1 MLFND
6 LMKLIRKY
14 YAVLTGLF
22 VFIIYLF
29 TVAPSVV
36 EIDAGELSTVQVTL
50 GIAHPTGYPLF
61 TMLGHLFSLIPFGF
75 SKIYQL
81 NLLTAIWCSL
91 GIMVFTYSS
100 KFLLDNIESF
110 SSKKIIALPKGK
122 KRKDQKRVPDKNEK
136 EKLEI
141 IPEDKKI
148 ISAVFGGLILA
159 FDKTYWM
166 QGTSVEV
173 YSLQL
178 FLINLI
184 ILFLLKAY
192 IAKDDINTVK
202 FFSPWAA
209 FAIILAFGFS
219 NHMTTLFIL
228 PGTAYLYFNKYKFR
242 KASFVRI
249 ILMLLLFVPLLLLI
263 YSYLPIRASQNPL
276 MDWGNPIT
284 IGKFFR
290 HVSGDQYQVWLFSSF
305 DSAGKQLNYFFSN
318 ILSEFWVSLLIGVV
332 GIIWTLFNSK
342 KIFIFLIVT
351 FLFTIGYSIN
361 YNIHDIDSYFLLGYV
376 SLGYFSVFGSFQI
389 LSYLKRNKAYPYLT
403 GAILISIFI
412 IVELYFNYS
421 TVDQSD
427 VYTFKDYTKAVI
439 GSVDKNSI
447 IFSYE
452 WDYLVSPSY
461 YFQFVENYR
470 RDVTVVDK
478 ELLRRSWYYHQLSDI
493 HPKLFSGMT
502 QDVDNFLVS
511 VKPFERKEP
520 FDPNLIEYNYRKLMT
535 DLVASNIGRRE
546 FYIAPELFENEMQ
559 KGEFTLPK
567 GYNIIPDLLLFKVVK
582 GNGYVPAADPKFE
595 IRFPA
600 VATSYTNS
608 IKNFIGT
615 MLARRALYEMQYDK
629 IERAKVYI
637 QKIKND
643 IPGYIL
649 PQGLA
654 QVLEK

>member
-1 MLFND
+1 
-6 LMKLIRKY
+6 MKFIRKY
-14 YAVLTGLF
+14 YAVLTGLL
-22 VFIIYLF
+22 VFIAYLF
-29 TVAPSVV
+29 TLAPSVV

-81 NLLTAIWCSL
+81 NLLTAVWCSL
-91 GIMVFTYSS
+91 GIMVFTYSA
-100 KFLLDNIESF
+100 KFLLDNLESF
-110 SSKKIIALPKGK
+110 KSIKTKIAPKPKKPKDK
-122 KRKDQKRVPDKNEK
+122 KGTPDKTVK
-136 EKLEI
+136 AKPEI
-141 IPEDKKI
+141 IPDDKKI
-148 ISAVFGGLILA
+148 LAAVFGGLILA

-184 ILFLLKAY
+184 ILFLFKAY
-192 IAKDDINTVK
+192 VAKDKTDTVK
-202 FFSPWAA
+202 FFSPWAV
-209 FAIILAFGFS
+209 FAVMLALGFS

-228 PGTAYLYFNKYKFR
+228 PGTAYLYFNKYKFN
-242 KASFVRI
+242 KPGFVRI
-249 ILMLLLFVPLLLLI
+249 IFMLMLFIPLLLLI

-284 IGKFFR
+284 FGKFFR

-305 DSAGKQLNYFFSN
+305 DSAGKQFNYFLSN
-318 ILSEFWVSLLIGVV
+318 LPSEFWVSLFIAAV
-332 GIIWTLFNSK
+332 GIVWTLFNSK
-342 KIFIFLIVT
+342 KLFIFLIIT

-376 SLGYFSVFGSFQI
+376 SLGYFSVFGSFQL
-389 LSYLKRNKAYPYLT
+389 LSYLKRSQLYPYLT
-403 GAILISIFI
+403 ASILIIIFI
-412 IVELYFNYS
+412 VVEFYFNFS
-421 TVDQSD
+421 VVDQSD
-427 VYTFKDYTKAVI
+427 VYTFEDYTKAVI
-439 GSVDKNSI
+439 GSVSKNSI

-452 WDYLVSPSY
+452 WDYLVSPSF
-461 YFQFVENYR
+461 YFQLVENYR

-478 ELLRRSWYYHQLSDI
+478 ELLRRSWYYHQLSGI

-511 VKPFERKEP
+511 VAPFEKKEP
-520 FDPNLIEYNYRKLMT
+520 FDPNVIEYNYRKLMT
-535 DLVASNIGRRE
+535 DLVATNIDKRN

-567 GYNIIPDLLLFKVVK
+567 GYSLVPDLLLFKVVK
-582 GNGYVPAADPKFE
+582 GNGYVPAPDPNFD

-600 VATSYTNS
+600 VGTTYTNT
-608 IKNFIGT
+608 IKNFVGT
-615 MLARRALYEMQYDK
+615 MLARRALYEMQFDK
-629 IERAKVYI
+629 IARAKVYI
-637 QKIKND
+637 KKIKSD
-643 IPGYIL
+643 LKGYLL